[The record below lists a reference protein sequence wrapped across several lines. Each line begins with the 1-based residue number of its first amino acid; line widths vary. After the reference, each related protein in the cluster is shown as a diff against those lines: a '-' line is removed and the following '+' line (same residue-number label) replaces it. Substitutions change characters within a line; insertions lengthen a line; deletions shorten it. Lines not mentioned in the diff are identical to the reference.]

1 MEDPSPF
8 TETTGTARF
17 AAYRELTAAGPVR
30 QVTLFTG
37 VRVWVVAGY
46 DEARALLTHP
56 GVVRSTDEVPH
67 RDVLPAELAAAMNTH
82 LLSAN
87 PPEHT
92 RLRALVSA
100 GFTRRRVAELEPR
113 ITRLAGGFADAMA
126 AAATGP
132 DSAPGTGSAPPGGT
146 AESSAPVDL
155 VARYANPLPVAVIA
169 ELVGV
174 PATDR
179 DAFRHWSSIV
189 SYGAVYPADVWVG
202 ATREMVD
209 YLRGLIA
216 AKQARPADDLLSALL
231 AVRAESGDRLSVD
244 ELTSMV
250 FLLLAAGH
258 ETTAHLI
265 GTATYRLLTA
275 PDRLALL
282 RAEPDRLP
290 GAIEELLRLD
300 GPVQST
306 IPAWTTTEVR
316 LGEVTIPA
324 GQVVLAAVLAAN
336 RDPRRYAEPDRL
348 DLDRPPAQHLA
359 FGHGIHHCL
368 GAPLARLEA
377 RIALRTLLDRF
388 PRLRLADPDTEP
400 ERHPALLFN
409 GLRALPVRLH

>member
-1 MEDPSPF
+1 
-8 TETTGTARF
+8 
-17 AAYRELTAAGPVR
+17 
-30 QVTLFTG
+30 
-37 VRVWVVAGY
+37 
-46 DEARALLTHP
+46 
-56 GVVRSTDEVPH
+56 
-67 RDVLPAELAAAMNTH
+67 MNTH

-113 ITRLAGGFADAMA
+113 ISRLAGEFADAMA
-126 AAATGP
+126 AAAGTRGP
-132 DSAPGTGSAPPGGT
+132 GDGGGS
-146 AESSAPVDL
+146 VDL

-174 PATDR
+174 PATYR
-179 DAFRHWSSIV
+179 DVFRHWSSIV
-189 SYGAVYPADVWVG
+189 SYGAVHPADVWVG

-209 YLRGLIA
+209 YLRALIA
-216 AKQARPADDLLSALL
+216 AKQADPADDLLSALL
-231 AVRAESGDRLSVD
+231 AVRAEDGDRLSVD

-316 LGEVTIPA
+316 LGEVTIPP

-348 DLDRPPAQHLA
+348 DLDRAPAQHLA

-388 PRLRLADPDTEP
+388 PRLRLADPETEP

>member
-1 MEDPSPF
+1 MDDPSPF
-8 TETTGTARF
+8 TETTGSARF
-17 AAYRELTAAGPVR
+17 AAYRALTADGPVR

-67 RDVLPAELAAAMNTH
+67 RDALPAELAAAMNTH

-100 GFTRRRVAELEPR
+100 GFTRGRVAELAPR
-113 ITRLAGGFADAMA
+113 IAGLAADLADAMA
-126 AAATGP
+126 AADPA
-132 DSAPGTGSAPPGGT
+132 GSV
-146 AESSAPVDL
+146 EL
-155 VARYANPLPVAVIA
+155 VTEYASPLPVAVIA

-174 PATDR
+174 PAVDR

-189 SYGAVYPADVWVG
+189 SYGAVYPADVWIG

-216 AKQARPADDLLSALL
+216 AKQAAPADDLLSALL
-231 AVRAESGDRLSVD
+231 AVRADDGDRLSVD

-265 GTATYRLLTA
+265 GTAVYQLLTA
-275 PDRLALL
+275 PDQLALL

-290 GAIEELLRLD
+290 DAIEELLRLD

-316 LGEVTIPA
+316 LGDTTIPA

-348 DLDRPPAQHLA
+348 DLHRAPARHLA

-388 PRLRLADPDTEP
+388 PRLRLADPGSEP